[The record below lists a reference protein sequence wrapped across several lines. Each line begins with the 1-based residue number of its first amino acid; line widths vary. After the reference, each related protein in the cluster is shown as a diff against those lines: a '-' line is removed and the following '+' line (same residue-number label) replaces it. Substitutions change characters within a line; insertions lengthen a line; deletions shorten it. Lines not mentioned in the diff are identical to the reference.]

1 MFDFFGFGASDK
13 PANHDY
19 SIHEQADLVEAM
31 WQREAITE
39 TTLVAH
45 DYAVTVVQELLA
57 RRDEGALP
65 VTLRAVYLL
74 NGGLYPDLHRP

>member
-1 MFDFFGFGASDK
+1 
-13 PANHDY
+13 
-19 SIHEQADLVEAM
+19 M

-57 RRDEGALP
+57 RRDEGAVP